1 MSVSDTPRIRR
12 HYGGQISIFLLVIML
27 AGVVALA
34 VIRFG
39 PNPAA
44 ALSLSAAPSSSQS
57 TETIVDTSD
66 DENDAGGTEGTD
78 ANVRDFS
85 LIVRFEEGVVPDA
98 VTSRFR
104 VDPVGARETYSE
116 WAADKPAL
124 KGLRLERAD
133 LTGELVLVSNGERTL
148 GETIAA
154 IGEMKGLSYVEQQE

>member
-27 AGVVALA
+27 AGVAALA

-44 ALSLSAAPSSSQS
+44 ALSLSAAPSTSQS

-66 DENDAGGTEGTD
+66 DVNGANGTD

-116 WAADKPAL
+116 WAADQPAL

-148 GETIAA
+148 GETVAS